1 VTTGRRRTAIVGTK
15 QKKGASAV
23 LDTPR
28 LKVDDD
34 AILAMADRLFIEFAG
49 QPAGSVL
56 RAIANAH
63 ATLRGQDRASYS
75 PEEVA
80 EHARGVLGCGM

>member
-1 VTTGRRRTAIVGTK
+1 
-15 QKKGASAV
+15 V

-28 LKVDDD
+28 LRVDDD
-34 AILAMADRLFIEFAG
+34 AILTMADRLFIEFEG
-49 QPAGSVL
+49 QPAGAVL

-75 PEEVA
+75 PEDVA
-80 EHARGVLGCGM
+80 EHARGVLGRGRAAEA

>member
-1 VTTGRRRTAIVGTK
+1 
-15 QKKGASAV
+15 V

-34 AILAMADRLFIEFAG
+34 ALLAMADRLFIEFAG

-80 EHARGVLGCGM
+80 EHARGVLRPRHVRSMSRQRICHRASVAQA